1 MWEGDGQVTSSSG
14 HLCGS
19 PLASTVWCQA
29 RDHLST
35 VGMFLNYYLISG
47 LTKVAEPRKH
57 KGPSTPQ
64 CPGPQVNRRD
74 ARARWH
80 VHHGDRP
87 QAPPASTSSATEPPP
102 TFRVLLHGCSHPHHL
117 VIWLFPTCSGQSAAV
132 PPTMPSFHTHVPVGR
147 RWVRAA
153 IVIQQLQR
161 TSQALTGRLM
171 PTPLRARP
179 VCLCLPLPAQMLS
192 GCSLQTP

>member
-1 MWEGDGQVTSSSG
+1 MREGDGQVTSSSG

-74 ARARWH
+74 ARPRWH
-80 VHHGDRP
+80 VYHGEE
-87 QAPPASTSSATEPPP
+87 ATGTSCLNLLTTEPPP
-102 TFRVLLHGCSHPHHL
+102 TFRVLLLGCSHPTT
-117 VIWLFPTCSGQSAAV
+117 WSSGSS
-132 PPTMPSFHTHVPVGR
+132 PPAPES
-147 RWVRAA
+147 
-153 IVIQQLQR
+153 L
-161 TSQALTGRLM
+161 L
-171 PTPLRARP
+171 
-179 VCLCLPLPAQMLS
+179 LCLPPRHPSTHVCPWADAGS
-192 GCSLQTP
+192 EPPS

>member
-1 MWEGDGQVTSSSG
+1 MREGDGQVTSSSG

-74 ARARWH
+74 ARPRWH
-80 VHHGDRP
+80 VYHGEEATGTSCLNLLTHRATANL
-87 QAPPASTSSATEPPP
+87 QGAPPWLFT
-102 TFRVLLHGCSHPHHL
+102 PHHL
-117 VIWLFPTCSGQSAAV
+117 VIWLFPTCS
-132 PPTMPSFHTHVPVGR
+132 
-147 RWVRAA
+147 
-153 IVIQQLQR
+153 
-161 TSQALTGRLM
+161 
-171 PTPLRARP
+171 
-179 VCLCLPLPAQMLS
+179 
-192 GCSLQTP
+192 